1 MCQLHY
7 KLAEGSPNELDSQGC
22 HWTEPFKDQKH
33 LGWSIHH
40 GTERARRNGDWGW
53 MTLHRLIRELQ
64 VDEWVSWK
72 AWLQKSWQGD
82 PGGQAM
88 SRRHRGWR
96 EKGTCHRGEPPS
108 TGRQEARREQSET
121 AWGQEQEFPNLVDQ
135 EPCPCDVPRSHV
147 SPRVSLA
154 SSVTRS

>member
-1 MCQLHY
+1 MSWIPRAATGLSLSKTRSTWVDPYITALRELGETGTEVGWHFTGSLESF
-7 KLAEGSPNELDSQGC
+7 KLMSGSPGKLGYRKAGRVTQGARPC
-22 HWTEPFKDQKH
+22 QD
-33 LGWSIHH
+33 
-40 GTERARRNGDWGW
+40 GTEDEER
-53 MTLHRLIRELQ
+53 RELAT
-64 VDEWVSWK
+64 EES
-72 AWLQKSWQGD
+72 
-82 PGGQAM
+82 
-88 SRRHRGWR
+88 
-96 EKGTCHRGEPPS
+96 TPS